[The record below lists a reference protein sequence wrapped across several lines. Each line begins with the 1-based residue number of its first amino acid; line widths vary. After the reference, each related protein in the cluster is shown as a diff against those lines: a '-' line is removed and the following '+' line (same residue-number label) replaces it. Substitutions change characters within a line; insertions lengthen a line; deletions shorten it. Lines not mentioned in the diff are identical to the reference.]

1 MTILAIPIFLI
12 LVGAFLIRAGAPWIK
27 AQSRWVAHD
36 RWTLITGFVTAVTAF
51 AIVSLP
57 LDEVVIPEAIWLVGV
72 GLLAGG
78 VFGAVLRWPELPW
91 YVGTKPLRRV
101 ISVSAT
107 LGMGALLI
115 GVAVI

>member
-1 MTILAIPIFLI
+1 MTSLAIPIFLI
-12 LVGAFLIRAGAPWIK
+12 LVGAFVIRAGAPWIK
-27 AQSRWVAHD
+27 AGSRWVARD
-36 RWTLITGFVTAVTAF
+36 RWALVTGFVTAVTAF

-57 LDEVVIPEAIWLVGV
+57 LDEVVIPGPIWLAGV

-78 VFGAVLRWPELPW
+78 VFSAALRWPDLPW
-91 YVGTKPLRRV
+91 TVGTHPIRRV

-107 LGMGALLI
+107 LGIGALLI